1 MSTQFRP
8 GDVISYMEMCSAIGV
23 NLQRGMNYR
32 LCGLE
37 SVILMSRRVGAP
49 YQDQIEQEGTVIIYE
64 GHDCSRTLAGP
75 HPKTLDQP
83 DRNSGGTRT
92 QNGLF
97 ADSVRRY
104 KVSGCTPEK
113 IRVFE
118 KIREGI
124 WAYNGIFELVDC
136 HQEHSTGRRVFKF
149 TLRLVHSDDHS
160 IRGDRPQGLND
171 EDDDRV
177 IPSSVKLEVWKRDK
191 GMCRMPDCNAK
202 TRLHFDHIIPYSKG
216 GSSKDPD
223 NIQILCDRHNLRKRD
238 KIE

>member
-1 MSTQFRP
+1 MPTQFLP

-32 LCGLE
+32 LCGFE

-49 YQDQIEQEGTVIIYE
+49 YQDQIEQEGKVIIYE
-64 GHDCSRTLAGP
+64 GHDCSRTPTGP

-83 DRNSGGTRT
+83 ERNPGGTLT

-97 ADSVRRY
+97 AESVRRF
-104 KVSGCTPEK
+104 KQSGDPAEK

-124 WAYNGIFELVDC
+124 WAYNGIFELVDY
-136 HQEHSTGRRVFKF
+136 HQEYSTGRRVFKF

-160 IRGDRPQGLND
+160 LGDRSRGPND

-177 IPSSVKLEVWKRDK
+177 IPSSVKVDVWKRDK
-191 GMCRMPDCNAK
+191 GMCRIPNCGAK

-216 GSSKDPD
+216 GSSKDPS

-238 KIE
+238 RIE